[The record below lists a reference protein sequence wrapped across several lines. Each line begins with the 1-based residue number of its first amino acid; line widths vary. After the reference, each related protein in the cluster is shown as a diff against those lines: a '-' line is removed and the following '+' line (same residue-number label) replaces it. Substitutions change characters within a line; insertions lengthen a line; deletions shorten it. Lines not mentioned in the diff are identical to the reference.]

1 MISKPSLIGRE
12 QPIVRRNEMTLRST
26 QISPQTYA
34 RIGGILYLMIIIAGA
49 LGEIFIRG
57 KLIVSG
63 NAISTASNL
72 MASQSLWRIGIAGDI
87 LMHVFDIP
95 LMLVLY
101 LLLKPVNKNLA
112 LFAILFN
119 LIQTA
124 VLVAN
129 KLNLLMPL
137 FLLGNAEYL
146 SAFEPNQLYTLSY
159 LFIGAHDYGFG
170 IGLIFF
176 GFACLIYGYLLFRSG
191 YFPRTLGV
199 LMAIAGLSYL
209 TNSFTLILAPAYA
222 TKILPV
228 LGLALI
234 GELSLCLW
242 LLVKGVDLPNWE
254 KSTFASA

>member
-1 MISKPSLIGRE
+1 
-12 QPIVRRNEMTLRST
+12 MTSHT
-26 QISPQTYA
+26 IEASPQVYA

-63 NAISTASNL
+63 DAMSTANNI
-72 MASQSLWRIGIAGDI
+72 MAAQSLWRIGIAGDL
-87 LMHVFDIP
+87 LMHVCDVP
-95 LMLVLY
+95 LMLVFY
-101 LLLKPVNKNLA
+101 VLLRPVNKNLA
-112 LFAILFN
+112 FLALLFN

-137 FLLGNAEYL
+137 FLLGNSDYL
-146 SAFEPNQLYTLSY
+146 KAFESNQLYALTY
-159 LFIGAHDYGFG
+159 LLIKTHDYGFG

-199 LMAIAGLSYL
+199 LMALAGLSYL
-209 TNSFTLILAPAYA
+209 TNSFTLILTPAYA
-222 TKILPV
+222 GTIFPILV
-228 LGLALI
+228 LALI

-242 LLVKGVDLPNWE
+242 LIVKGVDLPKWE
-254 KSTFASA
+254 KRVLESV

>member
-1 MISKPSLIGRE
+1 
-12 QPIVRRNEMTLRST
+12 MTTRST
-26 QISPQTYA
+26 QLSPQVYA

-63 NAISTASNL
+63 DAISTASNI

-95 LMLVLY
+95 LMLVFY
-101 LLLKPVNKNLA
+101 VLLKPVNKNLA

-119 LIQTA
+119 LIQAA

-137 FLLGNAEYL
+137 FLLGNAGYL
-146 SAFEPNQLYTLSY
+146 KAFEPTQLYTLSY
-159 LFIGAHDYGFG
+159 LFIRAHDYGFG
-170 IGLIFF
+170 LGLIFF

-209 TNSFTLILAPAYA
+209 TNSFTLILAPTYA
-222 TKILPV
+222 AKILPV

-242 LLVKGVDLPNWE
+242 LIAKGVDLPKWE
-254 KSTFASA
+254 KRTVASA

>member
-1 MISKPSLIGRE
+1 
-12 QPIVRRNEMTLRST
+12 MTT
-26 QISPQTYA
+26 HTPKTSPQVYA

-57 KLIVSG
+57 RLIVSG
-63 NAISTASNL
+63 DAISTANNI
-72 MASQSLWRIGIAGDI
+72 MASQSLWRMGIAGDL

-95 LMLVLY
+95 VMLILY
-101 LLLKPVNKNLA
+101 TLLKPVNKNLA
-112 LFAILFN
+112 LLALLFN

-129 KLNLLMPL
+129 KLNLLMPF

-146 SAFEPNQLYTLSY
+146 KAFEANQLYALTY
-159 LFIGAHDYGFG
+159 VFIKAHDYGFG

-176 GFACLIYGYLLFRSG
+176 GFACLLYGYLLFRSG

-199 LMAIAGLSYL
+199 LIVIAGLSYL
-209 TNSFTLILAPAYA
+209 MDSFTLILAPTLAG
-222 TKILPV
+222 TIFPV
-228 LGLALI
+228 LVLALI

-242 LLVKGVDLPNWE
+242 LILKGVDLPKWE
-254 KSTFASA
+254 KRILESS

>member
-1 MISKPSLIGRE
+1 MKTYSIE
-12 QPIVRRNEMTLRST
+12 T
-26 QISPQTYA
+26 SPQIYA

-63 NAISTASNL
+63 DAIATASNI
-72 MASQSLWRIGIAGDI
+72 MASQSLWRTGIVGDI
-87 LMHVFDIP
+87 MMHVFDIP
-95 LMLVLY
+95 LMLVFY
-101 LLLKPVNKNLA
+101 VLLKPVNKNLA
-112 LFAILFN
+112 GLAVLFN

-129 KLNLLMPL
+129 ALNLLMPL

-146 SAFEPNQLYTLSY
+146 KVFEPNQLDTLTY
-159 LFIGAHDYGFG
+159 LFLKLYDYGFG

-176 GFACLIYGYLLFRSG
+176 AFTCFVLGYLIFRSG
-191 YFPRTLGV
+191 YFPRILGV

-209 TNSFTLILAPAYA
+209 TNSFTLLLAPAYA
-222 TKILPV
+222 GRIFPV
-228 LGLALI
+228 LVLALI

-242 LLVKGVDLPNWE
+242 LLVKGVNEQQWKKQTRAAL
-254 KSTFASA
+254 AIL